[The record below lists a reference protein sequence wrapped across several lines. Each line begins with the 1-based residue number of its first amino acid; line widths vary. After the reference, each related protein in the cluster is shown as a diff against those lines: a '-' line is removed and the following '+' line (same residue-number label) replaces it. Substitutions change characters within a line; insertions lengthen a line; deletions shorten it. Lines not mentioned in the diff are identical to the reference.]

1 MVEIRRAQVSD
12 VDADA
17 TRTAQALAAQL
28 DPLPGALIL
37 FFISASCDLDGFASA
52 LKAAC
57 AGTTVLGCTTAGE
70 LGPLGLLARSV
81 VALQFPAPEFTFEI
95 ARIQP
100 LAELDIAAARN
111 VARGL
116 VESLEDRVP
125 ALSRSDMFALQL
137 VDGLSFREERLT
149 RAHQAGLG
157 DIPLVGGSA
166 GDDLRF
172 ERTRIYDGSAW
183 QDDAAVLI
191 VGASQLP
198 FRTFLVQNYEPG
210 PRRMVVTGADEP
222 RRIVHEL
229 DGLPAADVYAEACG
243 LTAAE
248 LSPLAFAAA
257 PVAVIIGGNPYV
269 RAIRSVGSDGSLHFY
284 GAIEEGMVLRVAR
297 GGNLLGRIEACLAH
311 IRRDLGP
318 PALLLGFECSLQVE
332 ELRAQRQLDALQSL
346 VRESN
351 PLLFGT
357 YGEQYRGVH
366 MNQTLIGIA
375 FGHAE
380 ATGATS

>member
-1 MVEIRRAQVSD
+1 MVEIRRAQVG
-12 VDADA
+12 DADA
-17 TRTAQALAAQL
+17 DARRTARALATQL
-28 DPLPGALIL
+28 DPQPGALIL
-37 FFISASCDLDGFASA
+37 FFISAACDLDLFASE
-52 LKAAC
+52 LRAAC
-57 AGTTVLGCTTAGE
+57 AGATVLGCTTAGE
-70 LGPLGLLARSV
+70 LGPLGLLARSA
-81 VALQFPAPEFTFEI
+81 VALQFPPGEFTFEF
-95 ARIQP
+95 ARVQP
-100 LAELDIAAARN
+100 LAALDVDAARQ

-116 VESLEDRVP
+116 VEALEDRVP
-125 ALSRSDMFALQL
+125 TLARRDMFALQL

-172 ERTRIYDGSAW
+172 ERTRVYDGSAW
-183 QDDAAVLI
+183 QEDAALLI
-191 VGASQLP
+191 VGASRMP

-210 PRRMVVTGADEP
+210 PRRMVVTGADES

-229 DGLPAADVYAEACG
+229 DGLPAAEVYAEACG
-243 LTAAE
+243 LTSAE

-269 RAIRSVGSDGSLHFY
+269 RAIRSVGADGSLHFY
-284 GAIEEGMVLRVAR
+284 GAVEEGMVLRIAR
-297 GGNLLGRIEACLAH
+297 GGDLLGRLESCLARLH
-311 IRRDLGP
+311 RELGS

-332 ELRAQRQLDALQSL
+332 ELRAQRQLESLQAL
-346 VRESN
+346 VRNSN
-351 PLLFGT
+351 PVMFGT

-375 FGHAE
+375 FGRP
-380 ATGATS
+380 GAAGGTP